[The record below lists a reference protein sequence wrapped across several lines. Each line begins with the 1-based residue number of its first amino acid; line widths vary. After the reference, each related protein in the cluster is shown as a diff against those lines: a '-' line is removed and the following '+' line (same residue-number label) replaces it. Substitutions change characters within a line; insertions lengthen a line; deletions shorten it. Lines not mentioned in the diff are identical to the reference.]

1 MKRLFPFFAL
11 ILLLGTAAKPTDKD
25 AAAFRRP
32 ANEYRPMPFWHL
44 NGTLTRDT
52 IVKQINRAKR
62 EAGFGGIAVLPV
74 SGTRPEYLTDAYF
87 ERYDDMIET
96 DAPQRHGIDHLRRH
110 RFPERY
116 SRRTTAGPISARHAQ
131 APREG
136 RICHYRP
143 R

>member
-96 DAPQRHGIDHLRRH
+96 MH
-110 RFPERY
+110 RNGM
-116 SRRTTAGPISARHAQ
+116 ALI
-131 APREG
+131 
-136 RICHYRP
+136 I
-143 R
+143 